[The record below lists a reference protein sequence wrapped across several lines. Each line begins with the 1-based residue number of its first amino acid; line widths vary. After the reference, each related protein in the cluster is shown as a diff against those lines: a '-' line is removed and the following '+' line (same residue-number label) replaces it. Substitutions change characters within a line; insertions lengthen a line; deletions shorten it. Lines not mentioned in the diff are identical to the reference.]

1 MGLEALRRQL
11 AQDENLFPPHIRETQ
26 NMGIDS
32 KYGKPKGVPVGTW
45 WPTRQECCAARV
57 HRTTEAGIHGC
68 KDGAFSV
75 VMSGVYDD
83 VDDGETFVYIGTGGR
98 QNSSSCADQSMERKQ
113 NQYLVKSFKSR
124 KVVRVVRGKNPASKW
139 APASGYRYDGLY
151 FITEAWEEK
160 GKTGFKVCKFRF
172 KRLPDQLPLPEA
184 M

>member
-1 MGLEALRRQL
+1 MATEGRPRRDVV
-11 AQDENLFPPHIRETQ
+11 ADA
-26 NMGIDS
+26 
-32 KYGKPKGVPVGTW
+32 
-45 WPTRQECCAARV
+45 ECCAARV

-83 VDDGETFVYIGTGGR
+83 VDDGETFIYIGTGGR
-98 QNSSSCADQSMERKQ
+98 QNSSSCADQSMEHKQ

-124 KVVRVVRGKNPASKW
+124 KVIRVVRGKNPASKW